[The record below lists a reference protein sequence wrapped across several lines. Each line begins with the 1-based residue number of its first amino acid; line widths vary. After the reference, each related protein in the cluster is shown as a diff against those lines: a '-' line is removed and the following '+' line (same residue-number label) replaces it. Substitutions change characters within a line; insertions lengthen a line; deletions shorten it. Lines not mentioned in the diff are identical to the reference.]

1 MAVQEREGGVAVSQR
16 TLERVSSDFHC
27 KDTTFWRDV
36 VCFCLFQ
43 SVTVRISLYMSV
55 SVCLQ
60 LQVDAILLSYV
71 FHCHWRQELVA
82 GSYAEHD
89 ELVFMA

>member
-1 MAVQEREGGVAVSQR
+1 MHHNYAFLWVLLLGQGNEIRFYRGKIRNFGGGLSVS
-16 TLERVSSDFHC
+16 
-27 KDTTFWRDV
+27 
-36 VCFCLFQ
+36 
-43 SVTVRISLYMSV
+43 VRISLYMSV

-60 LQVDAILLSYV
+60 LQVDAILLGYV